1 MILRDPPTGR
11 EENHSPDETSQS
23 DKMIY
28 HHIRCTIDPHKT
40 GDFEA
45 YARRWMEGGI
55 IRRCGGEPLGYFLPK
70 KGFGGADNVAFALIG
85 FENLTAY
92 EAYRSKLVADAEA
105 RENFAHAEKT
115 RCILFE
121 ERSYFYRLTEEGSEE

>member
-1 MILRDPPTGR
+1 
-11 EENHSPDETSQS
+11 
-23 DKMIY
+23 MIY
-28 HHIRCTIDPHKT
+28 HCIRYTIDSHKT

-70 KGFGGADNVAFALIG
+70 KGFGGADNIALALIG

-92 EAYRSKLVADAEA
+92 EAYRAKLVADPEA
-105 RENFAHAEKT
+105 KENLAHAEKS
-115 RCILFE
+115 RCILVE
-121 ERSYFYRLTEEGSEE
+121 DRSWFYRLGEDEK